1 MMFEAACSKLGCPE
15 ADTCRPNT
23 AVFSESW
30 TDAAKPLPDGL
41 ADHDA
46 GVRIGHSFTYTSGL
60 NWADRLAL
68 TSVRDGR

>member
-23 AVFSESW
+23 EVFSVSW

-46 GVRIGHSFTYTSGL
+46 GVRIGHSL
-60 NWADRLAL
+60 LIL
-68 TSVRDGR
+68 RDSAGPIDLLSSL